1 MAMNPAAEFL
11 IERWAKWVKGI
22 KYYGP
27 PGLKS
32 QMEQW
37 HRVGGQEPPDRRTD
51 PEAYLTNRFI
61 EALRE
66 LEPGSYD
73 SLICIYAR
81 DHHPKRVPVK
91 VVAGWHEVS
100 VQAIYEKAH
109 KKANQLV
116 TYVRR
121 NQPKP

>member
-11 IERWAKWVKGI
+11 IHQWASWCKGI

-27 PGLKS
+27 PDIKS

-37 HRVGGQEPPDRRTD
+37 HRVGGGEVPDRRTN

-66 LEPGSYD
+66 LEPGAYD
-73 SLICIYAR
+73 SLICIYAK
-81 DHHPKRVPVK
+81 DYLQKKTPVK
-91 VVAGWHEVS
+91 VVAGWHRVS
-100 VQAIYEKAH
+100 VQAIYQTAH
-109 KKANQLV
+109 SRANKLV
-116 TYVRR
+116 QYVRR
-121 NQPKP
+121 NSTNT